1 MYFSPTK
8 FMTKEWKDLTA
19 QEQEQ
24 IFEGVQK
31 IYNTLCTEEIGKDG
45 KPGPIRMLFKPPVR
59 SFISFYEA
67 VNDLKDHSKSVINSK
82 LMIEVLFDY
91 ETKDEERKSFENK
104 VTEVLKKSLKVWE
117 LKVGVYRGEGHPLC
131 DLKGKGQDG
140 KDLAIKHNALK

>member
-1 MYFSPTK
+1 
-8 FMTKEWKDLTA
+8 MTKEWKDLTA

-24 IFEGVQK
+24 IFEEVQK
-31 IYNTLCTEEIGKDG
+31 IYNKHCTEEVGKDN

-91 ETKDEERKSFENK
+91 ETKDEERKTFEDSVAK
-104 VTEVLKKSLKVWE
+104 ILK
-117 LKVGVYRGEGHPLC
+117 
-131 DLKGKGQDG
+131 
-140 KDLAIKHNALK
+140 